1 MDNSR
6 VLQEMQSQ
14 KQLHLKGYL
23 LKYLIS
29 PPSLMRLGSSVMLAT
44 VVTLLLIYIS
54 YVNYWTK
61 TIYRTQTV
69 DFNILM
75 NLLPTKL
82 SIHLLDGNIEELQ
95 RTLDTN
101 YGLFGVVVTNC
112 KTAQPECPRQKITY
126 LSSGE
131 IIKTSNGGNK
141 YQNKEGYAIH
151 WQSRLSE
158 ESLKGQLYGLLRNPP
173 PLTPEWEYKDPRQ
186 NNVIP
191 TGRTNSGQIIG
202 RVYFIRN
209 SPPPFFNEL
218 VKWLTNP
225 FSTRSGNLLNNSI
238 ALSTLFTSFL
248 VWLLLESFYR
258 KLSLAEQKAAEVE
271 KENFINLAKKYEAE
285 KVAIS
290 AVNDKIEAENRE
302 LAAKNETLAAKNEAL
317 RMRTLWDGF
326 QESFEQDFAAVLAN
340 RIEELR
346 GFFRR
351 LYTDIDNIVHDVRK
365 APLLLK
371 EEGVKE
377 QITNDLQQHFHTFT
391 DTEKQEII
399 ASIVEFVSDTDDT
412 IKSIDWVLRDL
423 RQVANLERDKV
434 QVQAVIH
441 SFLEDKPP
449 FIKTNRL
456 TIKFENQ
463 APTPLWILSNEWH
476 LKSII
481 KNVLYNCTAALTKFQ
496 IQQLA
501 RKQQFRGKIIISCFK
516 DGEKACVRIEDN
528 GTGYPEEYLDTL
540 YQTSE
545 RVNRSGGRGRGSLI
559 VYSYLQ
565 LHYGEVKL
573 ENIPT
578 GGGRATFS
586 FPLIQPP
593 LTDVDGENQPE
604 EIILSTNS

>member
-6 VLQEMQSQ
+6 VLQKKQSQ
-14 KQLHLKGYL
+14 KQLHLKGFLLRYL
-23 LKYLIS
+23 FS
-29 PPSLMRLGSSVMLAT
+29 TPSLVRLGGSVMLAT
-44 VVTLLLIYIS
+44 GVTLLLIYVS
-54 YVNYWTK
+54 YTNYWTK
-61 TIYRTQTV
+61 TIFRTQTV

-82 SIHLLDGNIEELQ
+82 SIHLLDGNTKELQ

-112 KTAQPECPRQKITY
+112 KTAQTKCPRQEITY
-126 LSSGE
+126 LSSGR
-131 IIKTSNGGNK
+131 IIKTLKGGKK
-141 YQNKEGYAIH
+141 YQKKEGYAIH
-151 WQSRLSE
+151 WQSKLSE
-158 ESLKGQLYGLLRNPP
+158 ENLKGQLYALLRNPP
-173 PLTPEWEYKDPRQ
+173 PLTSEWEYKDPRQ

-191 TGRTNSGQIIG
+191 TGRTNSGEIIG

-209 SPPPFFNEL
+209 SPPPFFDEL
-218 VKWLTNP
+218 VKWLKNP
-225 FSTRSGNLLNNSI
+225 FSNSSGNLLNNSI

-258 KLSLAEQKAAEVE
+258 KLSLVEQNAVEVE
-271 KENFINLAKKYEAE
+271 RESLVNLAKKYEAE

-302 LAAKNETLAAKNEAL
+302 LAAKNEAL
-317 RMRTLWDGF
+317 RMKTLWDGF

-351 LYTDIDNIVHDVRK
+351 LYADIDNIVHDVRK

-377 QITNDLQQHFHTFT
+377 QIINGLQQHFHTLT
-391 DTEKQEII
+391 DVGKTEVV

-412 IKSIDWVLRDL
+412 IKSIDWVLKDL
-423 RQVANLERDKV
+423 RQVANLECDKV
-434 QVQAVIH
+434 QAQSIIH

-456 TIKFENQ
+456 DIEFASQVT
-463 APTPLWILSNEWH
+463 TPLWILCNEWH

-501 RKQQFRGKIIISCFK
+501 IKQKFRGKIIISCFR
-516 DGEKACVRIEDN
+516 DGEKACIRIEDN

-573 ENIPT
+573 ENIAT

-586 FPLIQPP
+586 FPLTQPP
-593 LTDVDGENQPE
+593 LADANGENQPE
-604 EIILSTNS
+604 EIIVSTNL